1 MEIETIVEQ
10 FLASSSKSKVE
21 VAKYLQFVYDSG
33 FNEGISAAHS
43 LAEECS
49 VPDSYSQ
56 PCVDDLAVEIADLK
70 RKI

>member
-33 FNEGISAAHS
+33 FNAAVKQAHS
-43 LAEECS
+43 LAKDCS

-56 PCVDDLAVEIADLK
+56 PCVDDLAVEIANLK
-70 RKI
+70 RKV